1 MINIGDQTIDRS
13 QMPSFGM
20 TQLNPDHIDQMLQD
34 VITRNLA
41 NSGIQMQPQAAP
53 APNGAEQ
60 AAQATGGAQL

>member
-1 MINIGDQTIDRS
+1 MQIGDMNIDRS

-20 TQLNPDHIDQMLQD
+20 TQLNPDHVDQMLQD

-41 NSGIQMQPQAAP
+41 NSGIQMQQPAAP

-60 AAQATGGAQL
+60 AAQGSTNS

>member
-1 MINIGDQTIDRS
+1 MQIGDQQISRE

-41 NSGIQMQPQAAP
+41 NGGIQMQQPAAP

-60 AAQATGGAQL
+60 AAQGQAGGVQ